1 MPRYVYRCDR
11 NDGHLLE
18 QERPVRERNDT
29 YLCNE
34 PAEASGT
41 ICGGLLK
48 RTWSSP
54 ALVLTDGFER
64 RA

>member
-11 NDGHLLE
+11 NDHVLE
-18 QERPVRERNDT
+18 EERPIAERNDT
-29 YLCNE
+29 FLCNVE
-34 PAEASGT
+34 REASGT

-48 RTWSSP
+48 RRWSSP

-64 RA
+64 RQ